1 MAIAGYM
8 CQVPGAR
15 CQVLTFP
22 LLLQVMVGEGKPE
35 EEQVTSTLSPSSTLT
50 SLVLRETR
58 GATGGRGEGV
68 MKLGLSGRRWR
79 MEVYLTQDL

>member
-1 MAIAGYM
+1 MM
-8 CQVPGAR
+8 C
-15 CQVLTFP
+15 LTFS

-35 EEQVTSTLSPSSTLT
+35 EEQVTSTLSPSSTPT

-68 MKLGLSGRRWR
+68 MK
-79 MEVYLTQDL
+79 